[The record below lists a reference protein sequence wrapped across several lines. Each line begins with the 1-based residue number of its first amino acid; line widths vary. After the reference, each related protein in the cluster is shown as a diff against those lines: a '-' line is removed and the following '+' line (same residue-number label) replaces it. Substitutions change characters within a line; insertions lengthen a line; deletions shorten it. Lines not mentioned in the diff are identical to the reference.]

1 MAIKVVLAAVAA
13 AVAVVGGVMAKRAY
27 DDAADVEQQVG
38 ETNKQIADRDAE
50 IKQQEAQEI
59 LRVNQLDRMR
69 DADDFEKVQAQTQLA
84 LSHNGWMVNSGS
96 AALIQI
102 ANADAFEEQQV
113 MNDYAMRV
121 GKDQALEGAVQKR
134 MEGDLARMTG
144 QARAEGLRAQGKGAL
159 LGGLQ
164 KAGSIGM
171 SVKEG

>member
-1 MAIKVVLAAVAA
+1 
-13 AVAVVGGVMAKRAY
+13 
-27 DDAADVEQQVG
+27 
-38 ETNKQIADRDAE
+38 
-50 IKQQEAQEI
+50 
-59 LRVNQLDRMR
+59 
-69 DADDFEKVQAQTQLA
+69 
-84 LSHNGWMVNSGS
+84 MVNSGS

-134 MEGDLARMTG
+134 MEGDLERMTG
-144 QARAEGLRAQGKGAL
+144 QARAAGLRAQGKGAL

-171 SVKEG
+171 SVK